1 MEDKR
6 EPSLRFEAA
15 EQLFTI
21 IKPEPEISKLMA
33 PGMSTINFLN
43 TLAQKDLLPDAIR
56 YLAIALPRREAIWW
70 ACATH
75 RTLGPDPLDDI
86 KEQDA
91 WRIVEEWVYNPTEDT
106 RNQTY
111 AIADTLGYQTPGA
124 YGAMAVFWSGGS
136 IAPPESGQIV
146 PPGPGLTG
154 TAVGASI
161 LMTCSKGEPKGA
173 AERQKEALRIGLDV
187 AYGGNGLQQ
196 DKK

>member
-1 MEDKR
+1 MNDKS
-6 EPSLRFEAA
+6 EALLRFDTA

-21 IKPEPEISKLMA
+21 IKPEAEISKLMA

-43 TLAQKDLLPDAIR
+43 TLAQKDLLPEAIR

-75 RTLGPDPLDDI
+75 RTLGPDQLDDI

-161 LMTCSKGEPKGA
+161 LMTCSKGEPKRA
-173 AERQKEALRIGLDV
+173 IERQKEALRIGLDV

>member
-1 MEDKR
+1 MSDKSD
-6 EPSLRFEAA
+6 PLLRFETV

-21 IKPEPEISKLMA
+21 IKPGVEISDLSA
-33 PGMSTINFLN
+33 SGMSTIDFLN
-43 TLAQKDLLPDAIR
+43 ILDQKNHLSEAIR

-75 RTLGPDPLDDI
+75 RTLGLVKLDDI

-91 WRIVEEWVYNPTEDT
+91 WRIVEEWVYNPNEDT

-111 AIADTLGYQTPGA
+111 AIADSLGYQTPGA

-136 IAPPESGQIV
+136 IAPPETGQIV
-146 PPGPGLTG
+146 PPSPGLTG

-161 LMTCSKGEPKGA
+161 LMICSKGEPKQA
-173 AERQKEALRIGLDV
+173 VERQKAAFRIGLDV
-187 AYGGNGLQQ
+187 ACGGNGLKK